1 MQSTDHLDETN
12 LTKKN
17 WEMITNLTAEN
28 EKYDQI
34 KASINQFVEDPAI
47 DSYGIRSLKRQL
59 EDYLVIIDAIKN
71 ANDKDIRGYH
81 SVNFILGDEY
91 LDGNVVILREQEIEI
106 YYKKHLLE
114 KKYRMDIVVGDIIVE
129 LKSVTSLVSAHR
141 AQLCNYLRLTRKPIG
156 LLMNFGEESLVGE
169 RWAYDTDTNECFIVD
184 RNMKPI
190 DDADYVKLLDD
201 EDNI

>member
-1 MQSTDHLDETN
+1 MVDLSRYANLVYKIIGSAMTVHSELGWGLLEQVYQEALYLELLDRG
-12 LTKKN
+12 
-17 WEMITNLTAEN
+17 IAN
-28 EKYDQI
+28 E
-34 KASINQFVEDPAI
+34 
-47 DSYGIRSLKRQL
+47 
-59 EDYLVIIDAIKN
+59 
-71 ANDKDIRGYH
+71 
-81 SVNFILGDEY
+81 
-91 LDGNVVILREQEIEI
+91 REQEIEI

-156 LLMNFGEESLVGE
+156 LLINFGEESLVGE